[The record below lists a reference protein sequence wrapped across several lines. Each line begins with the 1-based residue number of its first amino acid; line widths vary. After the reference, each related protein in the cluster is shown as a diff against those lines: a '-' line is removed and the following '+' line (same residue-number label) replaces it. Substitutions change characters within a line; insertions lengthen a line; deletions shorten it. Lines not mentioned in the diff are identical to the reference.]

1 MLTSLEETIKAID
14 SLVNKGT
21 VLYWGR
27 SNWTPTQIME
37 AIKVCEKYKY
47 VKPICGQSNYSMI
60 KRSEMEKLK
69 NYLKN
74 KVME

>member
-21 VLYWGR
+21 ILYWGR
-27 SNWTPTQIME
+27 SNWTPKQIME

-47 VKPICGQSNYSMI
+47 VKLC
-60 KRSEMEKLK
+60 
-69 NYLKN
+69 
-74 KVME
+74 